1 MTIKEIKSTIL
12 KKGWAGKTIS
22 REETVQKLNPLI
34 EAHVALNHA
43 YTSLLPLL
51 TSEDVKQELAAI
63 LKTARLDIG
72 KVMEV
77 VFSCGGT
84 AYNGT
89 TVEPESFA
97 LSRDDALTELRKQE
111 EAFRDLLLAERPV
124 EHQIRTEA
132 VLTRLLTNS
141 DIRLSFIRTCV
152 RHASVPA

>member
-12 KKGWAGKTIS
+12 RKGWAGKTIS
-22 REETVQKLNPLI
+22 RGETVQKLNPLI

-51 TSEDVKQELAAI
+51 TSDDVKQELAAI
-63 LKTARLDIG
+63 LKTARLDVG
-72 KVMEV
+72 KLMEV

-84 AYNGT
+84 AFNGT
-89 TVEPESFA
+89 SIEPGAFA
-97 LSRDDALTELRKQE
+97 LSRDHALTELRKRE
-111 EAFRDLLLAERPV
+111 EVFRELLSAERPI

-141 DIRLSFIRTCV
+141 DLRLLFIRTCV
-152 RHASVPA
+152 RHASAPA

>member
-12 KKGWAGKTIS
+12 RKGWAGKTIS
-22 REETVQKLNPLI
+22 RDETVQKLNPLI

-51 TSEDVKQELAAI
+51 KSYDAKQELASI
-63 LKTARLDIG
+63 LKTARLDVG
-72 KVMEV
+72 KLMEV

-84 AYNGT
+84 AFNGT
-89 TVEPESFA
+89 AIEPGSFA
-97 LSRDDALTELRKQE
+97 LSSNNALTELRKQE
-111 EAFRDLLLAERPV
+111 DTFREFLMAERPV

-141 DIRLSFIRTCV
+141 DVRLSFIRTCT
-152 RHASVPA
+152 RHASVAA